1 MIFLVFAYKGNEN
14 RAKYKINSHLFS
26 YLRDCLFLQRCLVWF
41 LVGFCVATSCRKVG
55 DFRSS
60 SAILLAFKCVT
71 FRSSESRYKGT
82 KKMPPLQI
90 FCPKSTFFEG
100 YFPCLF
106 CKKIKTAKTW
116 TCGHVDM
123 DVLVVFKS
131 SRRAIRNYIYYNIY
145 NFIILYIIIISL

>member
-1 MIFLVFAYKGNEN
+1 MFSFGFWLVFV
-14 RAKYKINSHLFS
+14 F
-26 YLRDCLFLQRCLVWF
+26 
-41 LVGFCVATSCRKVG
+41 ATSCSKVG

-71 FRSSESRYKGT
+71 FCSSESRYKIT
-82 KKMPPLQI
+82 KNPPPLQI
-90 FCPKSTFFEG
+90 FCQKSTFFEG
-100 YFPCLF
+100 YFSCLF

-145 NFIILYIIIISL
+145 NFIILYIIIISF